1 VTVSLDSLL
10 VGYYDAKAGLTGSG
24 SSSGTAT
31 ASAAARPTPPWDQ
44 TSSSAKTS
52 TTASTTSAAASVS
65 AATSIAQTIVS
76 GQPLID
82 PSAATLTAT
91 SKDAETN
98 TDYQNLFALYKGLS
112 SLQTIATAASAKGV
126 SNSDLATLQKAFASG
141 VSQVQSFIAS
151 SPFKEFQVGDG
162 TVTAHDQ
169 STAAVPKTPTTYTT
183 GLTAATVDTVL
194 PQLQG
199 DVQFS
204 ATISLP
210 NGSTP
215 TTVNFNLA
223 DMGDTPRTLANV
235 VSYLNSQLQA
245 AGSDIT
251 FGDKTVTTPAVTKT
265 NTSGK
270 TSTVTTITAA
280 TSQVQLQV
288 LGNSLETVSFSAP
301 TTSPAVYVAATST
314 APTLG
319 LSATSSTS
327 STTASTT
334 SSKTSSTTS
343 STSSSA
349 ATTTSQ
355 VLAFDPT
362 GTNAVNATNN
372 EVWADNLPSTASVDA
387 TATGPDGSVYVL
399 ANLSGST
406 NGQSI
411 QGTQAAALLK
421 YDSAGNLVY
430 ERQLGSINA
439 SSGYALAV
447 SPDGTQVAIAG
458 STTTPSVLGA
468 STSAYDAATQST
480 VAVYDAAS
488 GSQLWTQTQNAT
500 GDNQINGVAFGS
512 DNSVYVVGQ
521 ATGSLAGAS
530 SAGGQQEGY
539 VEGFTATPTTS
550 SSFVTSTV
558 AGTASSA
565 IAQTVTWTATNSFTT
580 EFGSTGVNRATGVA
594 VNGSSLYVASVQNGD
609 AVVSQ
614 YTTTSIGAPSL
625 TATQDLGA
633 LNGGNLSG
641 IVVNADGSI
650 SVAGTT
656 SNGDLNGGTVTSAY
670 SGEQN
675 AFVAQLSA
683 SLAPQ
688 DLAYVDEGGATT
700 ATGIAVSNGQT
711 YITGQ
716 VATGADPANGQVS
729 EDGYVAALDP
739 TTGQVSWSQTFQGT
753 NGNAAPVGVSVS
765 DTGASALDALGLP
778 DGEIN
783 QATSTTLVSNTSLQ
797 AGDKFYVQVGT
808 SSAVPITITATDTYA
823 TLAKKIEAASG
834 NRVVAKTTTGLGG
847 TELEVTPLNTN
858 STEQVAILAG
868 PTGKD
873 ALGPLGLKAGLI
885 TNASTT
891 SNKPT
896 STSDVAASTTNSLK
910 AAYSISVPT
919 TLNLDSTANIAAA
932 LAQVKTAASEVQNI
946 FYNMTTPPSTSSSST
961 TSSNTGLANIYKAQ
975 AKGYATAL
983 ARLEGS
989 TTSTSATSLTSLA
1002 ALATKA

>member
-10 VGYYDAKAGLTGSG
+10 TSYYDARAGV
-24 SSSGTAT
+24 T
-31 ASAAARPTPPWDQ
+31 ASTSYGGAATVAARPTPPWDQ
-44 TSSSAKTS
+44 TTSSSKTG
-52 TTASTTSAAASVS
+52 TTASTTSS
-65 AATSIAQTIVS
+65 ANSLAQSLVN
-76 GQPLID
+76 GQPLIN
-82 PSAATLTAT
+82 PSAATLTT
-91 SKDAETN
+91 TTTNAEAN
-98 TDYQNLFALYKGLS
+98 SDYQNLFALYKGLA

-126 SNSDLATLQKAFASG
+126 SNSELTTLQKAFASG
-141 VSQVQSFIAS
+141 VSQVQSFIDS

-162 TVTAHDQ
+162 AVTARDQ
-169 STAAVPKTPTTYTT
+169 STAAVAKTPTTYTT
-183 GLTAATVDTVL
+183 GLTAATADTVL

-235 VSYLNSQLQA
+235 VTYLNSQLQA

-251 FGDKTVTTPAVTKT
+251 FGDKTVKTPAVTKT

-288 LGNSLETVSFSAP
+288 LGNSLESVSFSAAS
-301 TTSPAVYVAATST
+301 TSPAVYLAATST

-319 LSATSSTS
+319 VT
-327 STTASTT
+327 TT
-334 SSKTSSTTS
+334 STTSSTTS
-343 STSSSA
+343 AA

-362 GTNAVNATNN
+362 GANAVNTTND
-372 EVWADNLPSTASVDA
+372 ELWSDNLPSTASVDA
-387 TATGPDGSVYVL
+387 TAAGPDGSVYVL
-399 ANLSGST
+399 ANLSGT
-406 NGQSI
+406 TDGQSI

-458 STTTPSVLGA
+458 SSTTPTVLGA
-468 STSAYDAATQST
+468 STNAYSAATQST
-480 VAVYDAAS
+480 IAVYDASS
-488 GSQLWTQTQNAT
+488 GTQLWTQTQKASGN
-500 GDNQINGVAFGS
+500 NQINGVTFGS

-521 ATGSLAGAS
+521 TTGSLPTAS

-539 VEGFTATPTTS
+539 VEGFTATPKTTT
-550 SSFVTSTV
+550 SFVTPTVGST
-558 AGTASSA
+558 AASA
-565 IAQTVTWTATNSFTT
+565 TTQTVTWTATNSFTT
-580 EFGSTGVNRATGVA
+580 EFGTSGVNRATGVA
-594 VNGSSLYVASVQNGD
+594 VNGSSLYVTSVQNGD

-614 YTTTSIGAPSL
+614 YTTASIGAPTL
-625 TATQDLGA
+625 TATQDLGS
-633 LNGGNLSG
+633 LNGGNLAG
-641 IVVNADGSI
+641 LVVNADGSI

-656 SNGDLNGGTVTSAY
+656 SNGNLNGGTVTSAY
-670 SGEQN
+670 GGGQN

-683 SLAPQ
+683 SLTPEN
-688 DLAYVDEGGATT
+688 LAYIDEGAATT

-729 EDGYVAALDP
+729 EDGYVAQLDP

-753 NGNAAPVGVSVS
+753 NGNAAPVGISVS

-778 DGEIN
+778 DGKIN
-783 QATSTTLVSNTSLQ
+783 QATSQTLVANTSLQ

-808 SSAVPITITATDTYA
+808 STAVPVTITATDTYA
-823 TLAKKIEAASG
+823 TLAKKVEAASG
-834 NRVVAKTTTGLGG
+834 NRVVAKTAQGATGL
-847 TELEVTPLNTN
+847 ELEITPLNKN

-868 PTGKD
+868 PVGKD
-873 ALGPLGLKAGLI
+873 ALGPLGLSAGLI
-885 TNASTT
+885 TNASTS

-896 STSDVAASTTNSLK
+896 PTSNVAASKTNSLK
-910 AAYSISVPT
+910 AAYSISLPT
-919 TLNLDSTANIAAA
+919 TLNLDTTANIAAA
-932 LAQVKTAASEVQNI
+932 LTQVKTATSEVQNI

-961 TSSNTGLANIYKAQ
+961 TSSNTGLAAIYKSQTA
-975 AKGYATAL
+975 GYASAL

-989 TTSTSATSLTSLA
+989 TTSTTPTTLTGLIAASL
-1002 ALATKA
+1002 

>member
-1 VTVSLDSLL
+1 MTVSLDSLL
-10 VGYYDAKAGLTGSG
+10 IGYYDAKAGVASST
-24 SSSGTAT
+24 SSSGTT
-31 ASAAARPTPPWDQ
+31 TVAARPTPPWSQ
-44 TSSSAKTS
+44 TTSSSTTS
-52 TTASTTSAAASVS
+52 TPS
-65 AATSIAQTIVS
+65 AATSIAQSIID

-82 PSAATLTAT
+82 PSAAKLTVT
-91 SKDAETN
+91 SKNAATN
-98 TDYQNLFALYKGLS
+98 SDYQSLFALYKGLS

-126 SNSDLATLQKAFASG
+126 SNSELTTLQKAFASG
-141 VSQVQSFIAS
+141 VSQVQSFIDS
-151 SPFKEFQVGDG
+151 SPFEEFQVGDG
-162 TVTAHDQ
+162 TVTARDQ
-169 STAAVPKTPTTYTT
+169 STSAVPSTPTTYTT
-183 GLTAATVDTVL
+183 GLTAATADTVL

-223 DMGDTPRTLANV
+223 DMGDTPRTLSNV
-235 VSYLNSQLQA
+235 VTYLNSQLQA

-280 TSQVQLQV
+280 TTEVQLQV
-288 LGNSLETVSFSAP
+288 LGNSLETVAFSP
-301 TTSPAVYVAATST
+301 TSTTSSPAASAAVYVAATST

-319 LSATSSTS
+319 VSATSSTS
-327 STTASTT
+327 STTASTS

-343 STSSSA
+343 AT

-355 VLAFDPT
+355 LLAFDPT
-362 GTNAVNATNN
+362 GDNAVNTTTDGL
-372 EVWADNLPSTASVDA
+372 WTDNLPSTATVDA
-387 TATGPDGSVYVL
+387 TATGSDGSVYVL
-399 ANLSGST
+399 ANLSGT
-406 NGQSI
+406 TDGQSI
-411 QGTQAAALLK
+411 QGAQTAALLK

-430 ERQLGSINA
+430 ERQLGGINSA
-439 SSGYALAV
+439 SGYALAV
-447 SPDGTQVAIAG
+447 SPDGSQVAIAG
-458 STTTPSVLGA
+458 STTTPTVLGS

-480 VAVYDAAS
+480 IAVYDSSS
-488 GSQLWTQTQNAT
+488 GNQLWTQTQKAT

-521 ATGSLAGAS
+521 ATGSLSGAT

-539 VEGFTATPTTS
+539 VEGFTATPKTTT
-550 SSFVTSTV
+550 SFVTSTV
-558 AGTASSA
+558 AGAVAGATT
-565 IAQTVTWTATNSFTT
+565 QTVIWTATNSFTT
-580 EFGSTGVNRATGVA
+580 EFGTTGVNRATGVA
-594 VNGSSLYVASVQNGD
+594 VNGSSLYVSSVQNGD

-614 YTTTSIGAPSL
+614 YTTSSIGAPSL
-625 TATQDLGA
+625 TATQDLGS
-633 LNGGNLSG
+633 LDGGNVSG

-656 SNGDLNGGTVTSAY
+656 SSGNLNGGAVTSAY
-670 SGEQN
+670 GGGQN

-683 SLAPQ
+683 SLTPQ
-688 DLAYVDEGGATT
+688 YLAYVDEGNATT

-729 EDGYVAALDP
+729 EDGYVAELDP

-765 DTGASALDALGLP
+765 QTGSSALDALGLP

-783 QATSTTLVSNTSLQ
+783 QATSTTLVANTSLQ

-808 SSAVPITITATDTYA
+808 SSPVPITITASDTYA

-834 NRVVAKTTTGLGG
+834 NRVVAKTTGGLGG
-847 TELEVTPLNTN
+847 SELVITPLNTN
-858 STEQVAILAG
+858 TTQTVAILPG
-868 PTGKD
+868 PTGED

-885 TNASTT
+885 TNASTS

-896 STSDVAASTTNSLK
+896 PTSDVAASTTNTLK
-910 AAYSISVPT
+910 AAYSISLPT
-919 TLNLDSTANIAAA
+919 TLNLDSTTNIAAA

-946 FYNMTTPPSTSSSST
+946 FYNMTTPPTTSTSGA
-961 TSSNTGLANIYKAQ
+961 TSSNTGLAAIYKAQ

-989 TTSTSATSLTSLA
+989 STSSSTPTSLIGLA

>member
-1 VTVSLDSLL
+1 LTVSLDSLL
-10 VGYYDAKAGLTGSG
+10 TGYYDAKAGVVGST
-24 SSSGTAT
+24 SASGTKT
-31 ASAAARPTPPWDQ
+31 VAARPTPPWSQ
-44 TSSSAKTS
+44 TTSSAATS
-52 TTASTTSAAASVS
+52 TPS
-65 AATSIAQTIVS
+65 AATSIAQSIVD

-82 PSAATLTAT
+82 PSAATLTVT
-91 SKDAETN
+91 SKNAATN
-98 TDYQNLFALYKGLS
+98 SDYQSLFALYKGLS

-126 SNSDLATLQKAFASG
+126 SNSELTTLQKAFSSG
-141 VSQVQSFIAS
+141 VSQVQSFIDS
-151 SPFKEFQVGDG
+151 SPFEEFQVGDG
-162 TVTAHDQ
+162 TVTARDQ

-183 GLTAATVDTVL
+183 GLTAATADTVL

-204 ATISLP
+204 AAISLP

-223 DMGDTPRTLANV
+223 DMGDTPRTLSNV

-280 TSQVQLQV
+280 TTEVQLQV
-288 LGNSLETVSFSAP
+288 LGNSLETVSFAPASA
-301 TTSPAVYVAATST
+301 TASTSPAVYVAASST

-319 LSATSSTS
+319 VSATSSTS

-343 STSSSA
+343 AT

-355 VLAFDPT
+355 LLAFDPT
-362 GTNAVNATNN
+362 GDNAVNTSTDGL
-372 EVWADNLPSTASVDA
+372 WTDNLPSTATVDA

-399 ANLSGST
+399 ANLSGTT

-411 QGTQAAALLK
+411 QGSQTAALLK
-421 YDSAGNLVY
+421 YDSAGNLIY
-430 ERQLGSINA
+430 QRQLGGINSA
-439 SSGYALAV
+439 SGYALAV
-447 SPDGTQVAIAG
+447 SPDGSQVAIAG
-458 STTTPSVLGA
+458 STTTPTVLGA
-468 STSAYDAATQST
+468 STSAYNAATQST
-480 VAVYDAAS
+480 IAVYDSSS
-488 GSQLWTQTQNAT
+488 GNQLWTQTQKAT

-521 ATGSLAGAS
+521 ATGALTGAT

-539 VEGFTATPTTS
+539 VEGFTATPTTTT
-550 SSFVTSTV
+550 SFVTSTV
-558 AGTASSA
+558 GGTASGGTS
-565 IAQTVTWTATNSFTT
+565 QTVTWTATPSFTT
-580 EFGSTGVNRATGVA
+580 EFGATGVNRATSVA

-614 YTTTSIGAPSL
+614 YATASVGAPTL
-625 TATQDLGA
+625 TATQDLGS

-641 IVVNADGSI
+641 LVVNADGSI

-656 SNGDLNGGTVTSAY
+656 SNGNLNGGLVTSAY
-670 SGEQN
+670 GGGQN

-683 SLAPQ
+683 SLTPQ
-688 DLAYVDEGGATT
+688 YLAYVDEGNATT

-729 EDGYVAALDP
+729 EDGYVAELDP

-765 DTGASALDALGLP
+765 QTGSSALDALGLP

-783 QATSTTLVSNTSLQ
+783 QASSTALVANTSLQ
-797 AGDKFYVQVGT
+797 AGDKFYVQVGK
-808 SSAVPITITATDTYA
+808 SSPVPITITASDTYA

-834 NRVVAKTTTGLGG
+834 NRVVAKTTGGLGG
-847 TELEVTPLNTN
+847 ADLVITPLNTN
-858 STEQVAILAG
+858 TTQQVAILPG
-868 PTGKD
+868 PTGQD
-873 ALGPLGLKAGLI
+873 ALGPLGLKPGLI
-885 TNASTT
+885 TNASTS

-896 STSDVAASTTNSLK
+896 STSDVAASKTNSLK
-910 AAYSISVPT
+910 AAYSISLPT
-919 TLNLDSTANIAAA
+919 TLNLDSTTNIAAA

-946 FYNMTTPPSTSSSST
+946 FYNMTTPPTTSTSST
-961 TSSNTGLANIYKAQ
+961 TSSNTGLANIYKTQ
-975 AKGYATAL
+975 AAGYAAAL

-989 TTSTSATSLTSLA
+989 TSSSSPTSLSGLIAASL
-1002 ALATKA
+1002 

>member
-1 VTVSLDSLL
+1 MTVSLDSLL
-10 VGYYDAKAGLTGSG
+10 TSYYDARAGV
-24 SSSGTAT
+24 T
-31 ASAAARPTPPWDQ
+31 ASTSYGGAATVAARPTPPWDQ
-44 TSSSAKTS
+44 TTSSSKTS
-52 TTASTTSAAASVS
+52 TTASTASSANSL
-65 AATSIAQTIVS
+65 AQS
-76 GQPLID
+76 LADGQPLIN
-82 PSAATLTAT
+82 PSAATLTTTTANAAAN
-91 SKDAETN
+91 S
-98 TDYQNLFALYKGLS
+98 DYQNLFALYKGLA

-126 SNSDLATLQKAFASG
+126 SNSELTTLQKAFASG
-141 VSQVQSFIAS
+141 VSQVQSFIS
-151 SPFKEFQVGDG
+151 TSPFKEFEVADG
-162 TVTAHDQ
+162 AVTARDQ
-169 STAAVPKTPTTYTT
+169 STAAVAKTPTTYTT
-183 GLTAATVDTVL
+183 GLTAATADTVL

-235 VSYLNSQLQA
+235 VTYLNSQLQA

-251 FGDKTVTTPAVTKT
+251 FGDKTVKTPAVTKT

-288 LGNSLETVSFSAP
+288 LGNSLESVSFSAAS
-301 TTSPAVYVAATST
+301 TSPAVYVAATST

-319 LSATSSTS
+319 VT
-327 STTASTT
+327 TT
-334 SSKTSSTTS
+334 STTSSTTS
-343 STSSSA
+343 AA

-362 GTNAVNATNN
+362 GTNAVNTTND
-372 EVWADNLPSTASVDA
+372 ELWSDNLPSTASVDA

-399 ANLSGST
+399 ANLSGTT

-447 SPDGTQVAIAG
+447 SPDGSQVAIAG
-458 STTTPSVLGA
+458 STTTPPVLGA
-468 STSAYDAATQST
+468 STSAYNAATQST
-480 VAVYDAAS
+480 VAVYDASS
-488 GSQLWTQTQNAT
+488 GTQLWTQTQKAG

-512 DNSVYVVGQ
+512 DNAVYVVGQ
-521 ATGSLAGAS
+521 ATGSLPGAN

-539 VEGFTATPTTS
+539 VEGFTATPTTTT
-550 SSFVTSTV
+550 SFVTPTVGST
-558 AGTASSA
+558 AASA
-565 IAQTVTWTATNSFTT
+565 TTQTVTWTATNSFTT
-580 EFGSTGVNRATGVA
+580 EFGTTGVNRATGVA
-594 VNGSSLYVASVQNGD
+594 VNGSSLYVTSVQNGE
-609 AVVSQ
+609 AVVNQ
-614 YTTTSIGAPSL
+614 YTTASIGAPTL
-625 TATQDLGA
+625 TASQDLGA
-633 LNGGNLSG
+633 LNGGNLAG
-641 IVVNADGSI
+641 LAVNADGSI
-650 SVAGTT
+650 SVVGTT
-656 SNGDLNGGTVTSAY
+656 SNGNLNGGTVTSAY
-670 SGEQN
+670 GGGQN

-683 SLAPQ
+683 SLTPEN
-688 DLAYVDEGGATT
+688 LAYVDEGAATT

-729 EDGYVAALDP
+729 EDGYVAQLDP

-753 NGNAAPVGVSVS
+753 NGNAAPVGISVS
-765 DTGASALDALGLP
+765 ETGASALDALGLP

-783 QATSTTLVSNTSLQ
+783 QATSQTLVANTSLQ

-834 NRVVAKTTTGLGG
+834 NRVVAKTTQGLGG
-847 TELEVTPLNTN
+847 LELEITPLNTN

-868 PTGKD
+868 PDGKD
-873 ALGPLGLKAGLI
+873 ALGPLGLMAGLI
-885 TNASTT
+885 SNASTS

-896 STSDVAASTTNSLK
+896 STSNIAASKTNSLK
-910 AAYSISVPT
+910 AAYSISLPT

-932 LAQVKTAASEVQNI
+932 LSQVKTAVSEVQNI

-961 TSSNTGLANIYKAQ
+961 TSSNTGLAAIYKSQ
-975 AKGYATAL
+975 AAGYASAL

-989 TTSTSATSLTSLA
+989 STSTSAPSLISLA
-1002 ALATKA
+1002 ATKA

>member
-1 VTVSLDSLL
+1 MTVSLDSLL
-10 VGYYDAKAGLTGSG
+10 VGYYDAKSGVSGSG

-31 ASAAARPTPPWDQ
+31 VAARPTPPWSL
-44 TSSSAKTS
+44 TSSSSKTS
-52 TTASTTSAAASVS
+52 TTAATISAGTSAAQN
-65 AATSIAQTIVS
+65 IIDGHQ
-76 GQPLID
+76 LIN

-91 SKDAETN
+91 SKNPETN

-126 SNSDLATLQKAFASG
+126 SNSELTTLQKAFASG
-141 VSQVQSFIAS
+141 VSQVQSFIGS

-169 STAAVPKTPTTYTT
+169 SSAAVPKTPTTYTT
-183 GLTAATVDTVL
+183 GLTAATANTVL

-223 DMGDTPRTLANV
+223 DLGDTPRTLGNV
-235 VSYLNSQLQA
+235 VNYLNSQLQA
-245 AGSDIT
+245 AGSDIR

-288 LGNSLETVSFSAP
+288 LGKSLETVSFSAP
-301 TTSPAVYVAATST
+301 STSPAVYVAATST
-314 APTLG
+314 APTSG
-319 LSATSSTS
+319 VSATSSTS

-334 SSKTSSTTS
+334 ASKTSSTTS

-362 GTNAVNATNN
+362 GANAVNTTND
-372 EVWADNLPSTASVDA
+372 ELWSDNLPPKASVDA

-399 ANLSGST
+399 ANLSGAT

-430 ERQLGSINA
+430 ERQLGSLNA

-447 SPDGTQVAIAG
+447 SPDGSQVAIAG
-458 STTTPSVLGA
+458 STTAPTVLGA
-468 STSAYDAATQST
+468 STSAYNAATQST
-480 VAVYDAAS
+480 VAVYDSSS
-488 GSQLWTQTQNAT
+488 GTQLWTSTQKASGN
-500 GDNQINGVAFGS
+500 NQINGVAFGS

-521 ATGSLAGAS
+521 ATGSLTGAS

-539 VEGFTATPTTS
+539 VEGFTATPTTTT
-550 SSFVTSTV
+550 SFVTPTVGST
-558 AGTASSA
+558 AGSA
-565 IAQTVTWTATNSFTT
+565 TTQTVTWKATNAFTT

-594 VNGSSLYVASVQNGD
+594 VNGSSLYVTSVQDGD
-609 AVVSQ
+609 AVVNQ
-614 YTTTSIGAPSL
+614 YTTASIGAPTL
-625 TATQDLGA
+625 TASQDLGA
-633 LNGGNLSG
+633 LKGGNLAG

-650 SVAGTT
+650 SVAGST
-656 SNGDLNGGTVTSAY
+656 SNGSLNGGTVTSAY
-670 SGEQN
+670 GGEQN
-675 AFVAQLSA
+675 AFIAQLSA
-683 SLAPQ
+683 SLAPEN
-688 DLAYVDEGGATT
+688 LAYVDEGGATT
-700 ATGIAVSNGQT
+700 ATGIATANGQT

-716 VATGADPANGQVS
+716 VATGADPNNGQVS
-729 EDGYVAALDP
+729 EQGYVAQVDP
-739 TTGQVSWSQTFQGT
+739 TTGQVGWSQTFQGI
-753 NGNAAPVGVSVS
+753 NGNAAPVGISVS
-765 DTGASALDALGLP
+765 SSGSSALDALGLP
-778 DGEIN
+778 NGEIN
-783 QATSTTLVSNTSLQ
+783 QATSTTLVANTSLQ
-797 AGDKFYVQVGT
+797 AGDKFYIQVGT
-808 SSAVPITITATDTYA
+808 SSPVPITITATDTYA

-834 NRVVAKTTTGLGG
+834 NRVVAKTTAGLGG
-847 TELEVTPLNTN
+847 TEIAITPLNANATQ
-858 STEQVAILAG
+858 QVAISAG
-868 PTGKD
+868 PIGED

-896 STSDVAASTTNSLK
+896 STSGVAASKTNSLK
-910 AAYSISVPT
+910 AAYSISLPT
-919 TLNLDSTANIAAA
+919 TLNLDSTTNIAAA

-946 FYNMTTPPSTSSSST
+946 FYNITTPPSTSSSST

-983 ARLEGS
+983 ARLEGAS
-989 TTSTSATSLTSLA
+989 ASTSTASLTSLA
-1002 ALATKA
+1002 AKA

>member
-1 VTVSLDSLL
+1 MTVSLDSLL
-10 VGYYDAKAGLTGSG
+10 VGYYDAKAGLAGSG
-24 SSSGTAT
+24 SSGGSVTV
-31 ASAAARPTPPWDQ
+31 AARPTPPWNQ
-44 TSSSAKTS
+44 TSSSSATS
-52 TTASTTSAAASVS
+52 STSAAASLS
-65 AATSIAQTIVS
+65 AATAAAQKIVS
-76 GQPLID
+76 GQALID
-82 PSAATLTAT
+82 PSAAKLTVT
-91 SKDAETN
+91 SPNAKTN
-98 TDYQNLFALYKGLS
+98 SDYQNLFALYKGLS
-112 SLQTIATAASAKGV
+112 SLQTIATAAGAKGV
-126 SNSDLATLQKAFASG
+126 SNSELATLQKAFASG
-141 VSQVQSFIAS
+141 VSQVQSFIGS
-151 SPFKEFQVGDG
+151 SPFQEFQVGDG
-162 TVTAHDQ
+162 TVTAREQ
-169 STAAVPKTPTTYTT
+169 STAAVAKTPTTYTT
-183 GLTAATVDTVL
+183 GLSAATADTVL

-204 ATISLP
+204 ATVSLP

-223 DMGDTPRTLANV
+223 DLGDTPRTLGNV
-235 VSYLNSQLQA
+235 VNYLNSQLQA
-245 AGSDIT
+245 AGSDIR

-265 NTSGK
+265 NTIGK

-288 LGNSLETVSFSAP
+288 LGNSLENVSFSTP
-301 TTSPAVYVAATST
+301 STSPAVYVAATST

-319 LSATSSTS
+319 FSATSTTS

-362 GTNAVNATNN
+362 GANAVNTTNDTL
-372 EVWADNLPSTASVDA
+372 WTDKLPSTASVDA
-387 TATGPDGSVYVL
+387 TATGADGSVYVL
-399 ANLSGST
+399 ANLSGAT

-421 YDSAGNLVY
+421 YDSAGALVY
-430 ERQLGSINA
+430 ERQLGSLNA

-447 SPDGTQVAIAG
+447 SPDGSQVAIAG
-458 STTTPSVLGA
+458 STTTPPVLGA
-468 STSAYDAATQST
+468 STSAYNAATQST
-480 VAVYDAAS
+480 IAVYDASS
-488 GSQLWTQTQNAT
+488 GTQLWTQTQKAP

-521 ATGSLAGAS
+521 TTGSLPGAN

-539 VEGFTATPTTS
+539 VQGFTATPTTT

-558 AGTASSA
+558 GLTSSSA
-565 IAQTVTWTATNSFTT
+565 IAQTVTWSATNSFTT
-580 EFGSTGVNRATGVA
+580 EFGTTGVNRATGVA
-594 VNGSSLYVASVQNGD
+594 VNGSSLYVTSVQNGD
-609 AVVSQ
+609 AVVNQ
-614 YTTTSIGAPSL
+614 YTTASIGAPTL
-625 TATQDLGA
+625 TASQDLGA
-633 LNGGNLSG
+633 LDGGNLSG
-641 IVVNADGSI
+641 IAVNADGSI

-656 SNGDLNGGTVTSAY
+656 SNGALNGGTVTSAY
-670 SGEQN
+670 GGEQN

-683 SLAPQ
+683 NLDPQ
-688 DLAYVDEGGATT
+688 YLAYVDEGAATT
-700 ATGIAVSNGQT
+700 ATGITVANGQT

-716 VATGADPANGQVS
+716 VSTGADPANGQIS
-729 EDGYVAALDP
+729 ENGYVAQLDP

-765 DTGASALDALGLP
+765 NTGASVLDALGLP
-778 DGEIN
+778 NGQIN
-783 QATSTTLVSNTSLQ
+783 QATSTTLVANTSLQ
-797 AGDKFYVQVGT
+797 AGDKFYIQVGT
-808 SSAVPITITATDTYA
+808 SSAVPVTITATDTYA

-834 NRVVAKTTTGLGG
+834 NRVVAKTTTGFGG
-847 TELEVTPLNTN
+847 TELLITPLNTS
-858 STEQVAILAG
+858 STAQVRISAG

-896 STSDVAASTTNSLK
+896 STSDLAASKTNSLK
-910 AAYSISVPT
+910 AAYSISLPT
-919 TLNLDSTANIAAA
+919 TLNLNSTTSIAAA
-932 LAQVKTAASEVQNI
+932 LAQVKAAASEVQNI
-946 FYNMTTPPSTSSSST
+946 FYNLTTPPTTSTSST

-983 ARLEGS
+983 ARLEGAS
-989 TTSTSATSLTSLA
+989 TPTASPSLTALA
-1002 ALATKA
+1002 ATKA

>member
-10 VGYYDAKAGLTGSG
+10 TSYYDARAGV
-24 SSSGTAT
+24 T
-31 ASAAARPTPPWDQ
+31 ASTSYGGAATVAARPTPPWDQ
-44 TSSSAKTS
+44 TTSSSKTG
-52 TTASTTSAAASVS
+52 TTASTTSS
-65 AATSIAQTIVS
+65 ANSLAQSLVN
-76 GQPLID
+76 GQPLIN
-82 PSAATLTAT
+82 PSAATLTT
-91 SKDAETN
+91 TTTNAEAN
-98 TDYQNLFALYKGLS
+98 SDYQNLFALYKGLA

-126 SNSDLATLQKAFASG
+126 SNSELTTLQKAFASG
-141 VSQVQSFIAS
+141 VSQVQSFIDS

-162 TVTAHDQ
+162 AVTARDQ
-169 STAAVPKTPTTYTT
+169 STAAVAKTPTTYTT
-183 GLTAATVDTVL
+183 GLTAATADTVL

-235 VSYLNSQLQA
+235 VTYLNSQLQA

-251 FGDKTVTTPAVTKT
+251 FGDKTVKTPAVTKT

-288 LGNSLETVSFSAP
+288 LGNSLESVSFSAAS
-301 TTSPAVYVAATST
+301 TSPAVYVAATST

-319 LSATSSTS
+319 VT
-327 STTASTT
+327 TT
-334 SSKTSSTTS
+334 STTSSTTS
-343 STSSSA
+343 AA

-362 GTNAVNATNN
+362 GANAVNTTND
-372 EVWADNLPSTASVDA
+372 ELWSDNLPSTASVDA
-387 TATGPDGSVYVL
+387 TAAGPDGSVYVL
-399 ANLSGST
+399 ANLSGT
-406 NGQSI
+406 TDGQSI

-458 STTTPSVLGA
+458 SSTTPTVLGA
-468 STSAYDAATQST
+468 STNAYSAATQST
-480 VAVYDAAS
+480 IAVYDASS
-488 GSQLWTQTQNAT
+488 GTQLWTQTQKASGN
-500 GDNQINGVAFGS
+500 NQINGVTFGS

-521 ATGSLAGAS
+521 TTGSLPTAS

-539 VEGFTATPTTS
+539 VEGFTATPKTTT
-550 SSFVTSTV
+550 SFVTPTVGST
-558 AGTASSA
+558 AASA
-565 IAQTVTWTATNSFTT
+565 TTQTVTWTATNSFTT
-580 EFGSTGVNRATGVA
+580 EFGTSGVNRATGVA
-594 VNGSSLYVASVQNGD
+594 VNGSSLYVTSVQNGD

-614 YTTTSIGAPSL
+614 YTTASIGAPTL
-625 TATQDLGA
+625 TATQDLGS
-633 LNGGNLSG
+633 LNGGNLAG
-641 IVVNADGSI
+641 LVVNADGSI

-656 SNGDLNGGTVTSAY
+656 SNGNLNGGTVTSAY
-670 SGEQN
+670 GGGQN

-683 SLAPQ
+683 SLTPEN
-688 DLAYVDEGGATT
+688 LAYIDEGAATT

-729 EDGYVAALDP
+729 EDGYVAQLDP

-753 NGNAAPVGVSVS
+753 NGNAAPVGISVS

-783 QATSTTLVSNTSLQ
+783 QATSQTLVANTSLQ

-808 SSAVPITITATDTYA
+808 STAVPVTITATDTYA
-823 TLAKKIEAASG
+823 TLAKKVEAASG
-834 NRVVAKTTTGLGG
+834 NRVVAKTAQGATGL
-847 TELEVTPLNTN
+847 ELEITPLNKN

-868 PTGKD
+868 PVGKD
-873 ALGPLGLKAGLI
+873 ALGPLGLSAGLI
-885 TNASTT
+885 TNASTS

-896 STSDVAASTTNSLK
+896 PTSNVAASKTNSLK
-910 AAYSISVPT
+910 AAYSISLPT
-919 TLNLDSTANIAAA
+919 TLNLDTTANIAAA
-932 LAQVKTAASEVQNI
+932 LTQVKTATSEVQNI

-961 TSSNTGLANIYKAQ
+961 TSSNTGLAAIYKSQTA
-975 AKGYATAL
+975 GYASAL

-989 TTSTSATSLTSLA
+989 TTSTTPTTLTGLIAASL
-1002 ALATKA
+1002 

>member
-1 VTVSLDSLL
+1 MTVSLDSLL
-10 VGYYDAKAGLTGSG
+10 TSYYDARAGV
-24 SSSGTAT
+24 T
-31 ASAAARPTPPWDQ
+31 ASTSYGGAATVAARPTPPWDQ
-44 TSSSAKTS
+44 TTSSSKTG
-52 TTASTTSAAASVS
+52 TTASTTSS
-65 AATSIAQTIVS
+65 ANSLAQSLVN
-76 GQPLID
+76 GQPLIN
-82 PSAATLTAT
+82 PSAATLTT
-91 SKDAETN
+91 TTTNAEAN
-98 TDYQNLFALYKGLS
+98 SDYQNLFALYKGLA

-126 SNSDLATLQKAFASG
+126 SNSELTTLQKAFASG
-141 VSQVQSFIAS
+141 VSQVQSFIDS

-162 TVTAHDQ
+162 AVTARDQ
-169 STAAVPKTPTTYTT
+169 STAAVAKTPTTYTT
-183 GLTAATVDTVL
+183 GLTAATADTVL

-235 VSYLNSQLQA
+235 VTYLNSQLQA

-251 FGDKTVTTPAVTKT
+251 FGDKTVKTPAVTKT

-288 LGNSLETVSFSAP
+288 LGNSLESVSFSAAS
-301 TTSPAVYVAATST
+301 TSPAVYLAATST

-319 LSATSSTS
+319 VT
-327 STTASTT
+327 TT
-334 SSKTSSTTS
+334 STTSSTTS
-343 STSSSA
+343 AA

-362 GTNAVNATNN
+362 GANAVNTTND
-372 EVWADNLPSTASVDA
+372 ELWSDNLPSTASVDA
-387 TATGPDGSVYVL
+387 TAAGPDGSVYVL
-399 ANLSGST
+399 ANLSGT
-406 NGQSI
+406 TDGQSI

-458 STTTPSVLGA
+458 SSTTPTVLGA
-468 STSAYDAATQST
+468 STNAYSAATQST
-480 VAVYDAAS
+480 IAVYDASS
-488 GSQLWTQTQNAT
+488 GTQLWTQTQKASGN
-500 GDNQINGVAFGS
+500 NQINGVTFGS

-521 ATGSLAGAS
+521 TTGSLPTAS

-539 VEGFTATPTTS
+539 VEGFTATPKTTT
-550 SSFVTSTV
+550 SFVTPTVGST
-558 AGTASSA
+558 AASA
-565 IAQTVTWTATNSFTT
+565 TTQTVTWTATNSFTT
-580 EFGSTGVNRATGVA
+580 EFGTSGVNRATGVA
-594 VNGSSLYVASVQNGD
+594 VNGSSLYVTSVQNGD

-614 YTTTSIGAPSL
+614 YTTASIGAPTL
-625 TATQDLGA
+625 TATQDLGS
-633 LNGGNLSG
+633 LNGGNLAG
-641 IVVNADGSI
+641 LVVNADGSI

-656 SNGDLNGGTVTSAY
+656 SNGNLNGGTVTSAY
-670 SGEQN
+670 GGGQN

-683 SLAPQ
+683 SLTPEN
-688 DLAYVDEGGATT
+688 LAYIDEGAATT

-729 EDGYVAALDP
+729 EDGYVAQLDP

-753 NGNAAPVGVSVS
+753 NGNAAPVGISVS

-778 DGEIN
+778 DGKIN
-783 QATSTTLVSNTSLQ
+783 QATSQTLVANTSLQ

-808 SSAVPITITATDTYA
+808 STAVPVTITATDTYA
-823 TLAKKIEAASG
+823 TLAKKVEAASG
-834 NRVVAKTTTGLGG
+834 NRVVAKTAQGATGL
-847 TELEVTPLNTN
+847 ELEITPLNKN

-868 PTGKD
+868 PVGKD
-873 ALGPLGLKAGLI
+873 ALGPLGLSAGLI
-885 TNASTT
+885 TNASTS

-896 STSDVAASTTNSLK
+896 PTSNVAASKTNSLK
-910 AAYSISVPT
+910 AAYSISLPT
-919 TLNLDSTANIAAA
+919 TLNLDTTANIAAA
-932 LAQVKTAASEVQNI
+932 LTQVKTATSEVQNI

-961 TSSNTGLANIYKAQ
+961 TSSNTGLAAIYKSQTA
-975 AKGYATAL
+975 GYASAL

-989 TTSTSATSLTSLA
+989 TTSTTPTTLTGLIAASL
-1002 ALATKA
+1002 

>member
-10 VGYYDAKAGLTGSG
+10 TSYYDARAGV
-24 SSSGTAT
+24 T
-31 ASAAARPTPPWDQ
+31 ASTSYGGAATVAARPTPPWDQ
-44 TSSSAKTS
+44 TTSSSKTS
-52 TTASTTSAAASVS
+52 TTASTASSANSL
-65 AATSIAQTIVS
+65 AQS
-76 GQPLID
+76 LADGQPLIN
-82 PSAATLTAT
+82 PSAATLTTTTANAAAN
-91 SKDAETN
+91 S
-98 TDYQNLFALYKGLS
+98 DYQNLFALYKGLA

-126 SNSDLATLQKAFASG
+126 SNSELTTLQKAFASG
-141 VSQVQSFIAS
+141 VSQVQSFIS
-151 SPFKEFQVGDG
+151 TSPFKEFEVADG
-162 TVTAHDQ
+162 AVTARDQ
-169 STAAVPKTPTTYTT
+169 STAAVAKTPTTYTT
-183 GLTAATVDTVL
+183 GLTAATADTVL

-235 VSYLNSQLQA
+235 VTYLNSQLQA

-280 TSQVQLQV
+280 TTEVQLQV
-288 LGNSLETVSFSAP
+288 LGNSLESVSFSAAS
-301 TTSPAVYVAATST
+301 TSPAVYVAATSA

-319 LSATSSTS
+319 VT
-327 STTASTT
+327 TT
-334 SSKTSSTTS
+334 STTSSTTS
-343 STSSSA
+343 AA

-362 GTNAVNATNN
+362 GANAVNTTND
-372 EVWADNLPSTASVDA
+372 ELWSDNLPSTASVDA

-399 ANLSGST
+399 ANLSGTT

-447 SPDGTQVAIAG
+447 SPDGSQVAIAG
-458 STTTPSVLGA
+458 STTTPPVLGA
-468 STSAYDAATQST
+468 STSAYNAATQST
-480 VAVYDAAS
+480 VAVYDASS
-488 GSQLWTQTQNAT
+488 GTQLWTQTQKAG

-512 DNSVYVVGQ
+512 DNAVYVVGQ
-521 ATGSLAGAS
+521 ATGSLPGAN

-539 VEGFTATPTTS
+539 VEGFTATPTTTT
-550 SSFVTSTV
+550 SFVTPTVGST
-558 AGTASSA
+558 AASA
-565 IAQTVTWTATNSFTT
+565 TTQTVTWTATNSFTT
-580 EFGSTGVNRATGVA
+580 EFGTTGVNRATGVA
-594 VNGSSLYVASVQNGD
+594 VNGSSLYVTSVQNGE
-609 AVVSQ
+609 AVVNQ
-614 YTTTSIGAPSL
+614 YTTASIGAPTL
-625 TATQDLGA
+625 TASQDLGA
-633 LNGGNLSG
+633 LNGGNLAG
-641 IVVNADGSI
+641 LAVNADGSI
-650 SVAGTT
+650 SVVGTT
-656 SNGDLNGGTVTSAY
+656 SNGNLNGGTVTSAY
-670 SGEQN
+670 GGGQN

-683 SLAPQ
+683 SLTPEN
-688 DLAYVDEGGATT
+688 LAYVDEGAATT

-729 EDGYVAALDP
+729 EDGYVAQLDP

-753 NGNAAPVGVSVS
+753 NGNAAPVGISVS
-765 DTGASALDALGLP
+765 ETGASALDALGLP

-783 QATSTTLVSNTSLQ
+783 QATSQTLVANTSLQ

-834 NRVVAKTTTGLGG
+834 NRVVAKTTQGLGG
-847 TELEVTPLNTN
+847 LELEITPLNTN

-868 PTGKD
+868 PDGKD

-885 TNASTT
+885 SNASTS

-896 STSDVAASTTNSLK
+896 STSNIAASKTNSLK
-910 AAYSISVPT
+910 AAYSISLPT

-932 LAQVKTAASEVQNI
+932 LSQVKTAVSEVQNI

-961 TSSNTGLANIYKAQ
+961 TSSNTGLAAIYKSQ
-975 AKGYATAL
+975 AAGYASAL

-989 TTSTSATSLTSLA
+989 STSTSAPSLISLA
-1002 ALATKA
+1002 ATKA

>member
-10 VGYYDAKAGLTGSG
+10 TSYYDARAGV
-24 SSSGTAT
+24 T
-31 ASAAARPTPPWDQ
+31 ASTSYGGAATVAARPTPPWDQ
-44 TSSSAKTS
+44 TTSSSKTS
-52 TTASTTSAAASVS
+52 TTASTASSANSL
-65 AATSIAQTIVS
+65 AQS
-76 GQPLID
+76 LADGQPLIN
-82 PSAATLTAT
+82 PSAATLTTTTANAAAN
-91 SKDAETN
+91 S
-98 TDYQNLFALYKGLS
+98 DYQNLFALYKGLA

-126 SNSDLATLQKAFASG
+126 SNSELTTLQKAFASG
-141 VSQVQSFIAS
+141 VSQVQSFIS
-151 SPFKEFQVGDG
+151 TSPFKEFEVADG
-162 TVTAHDQ
+162 AVTARDQ
-169 STAAVPKTPTTYTT
+169 STAAVAKTPTTYTT
-183 GLTAATVDTVL
+183 GLTAATADTVL

-235 VSYLNSQLQA
+235 VTYLNSQLQA

-251 FGDKTVTTPAVTKT
+251 FGDKTVKTPAVTKT

-288 LGNSLETVSFSAP
+288 LGNSLESVSFSAAS
-301 TTSPAVYVAATST
+301 TSPAVYVAATST

-319 LSATSSTS
+319 VT
-327 STTASTT
+327 TT
-334 SSKTSSTTS
+334 STTSSTTS
-343 STSSSA
+343 AA

-362 GTNAVNATNN
+362 GTNAVNTTND
-372 EVWADNLPSTASVDA
+372 ELWSDNLPSTASVDA

-399 ANLSGST
+399 ANLSGTT

-447 SPDGTQVAIAG
+447 SPDGSQVAIAG
-458 STTTPSVLGA
+458 STTTPPVLGA
-468 STSAYDAATQST
+468 STSAYNAATQST
-480 VAVYDAAS
+480 VAVYDASS
-488 GSQLWTQTQNAT
+488 GTQLWTQTQKAG

-512 DNSVYVVGQ
+512 DNAVYVVGQ
-521 ATGSLAGAS
+521 ATGSLPGAN

-539 VEGFTATPTTS
+539 VEGFTATPTTTT
-550 SSFVTSTV
+550 SFVTPTVGST
-558 AGTASSA
+558 AASA
-565 IAQTVTWTATNSFTT
+565 TTQTVTWTATNSFTT
-580 EFGSTGVNRATGVA
+580 EFGTTGVNRATGVA
-594 VNGSSLYVASVQNGD
+594 VNGSSLYVTSVQNGE
-609 AVVSQ
+609 AVVNQ
-614 YTTTSIGAPSL
+614 YTTASIGAPTL
-625 TATQDLGA
+625 TASQDLGA
-633 LNGGNLSG
+633 LNGGNLAG
-641 IVVNADGSI
+641 LAVNADGSI
-650 SVAGTT
+650 SVVGTT
-656 SNGDLNGGTVTSAY
+656 SNGNLNGGTVTSAY
-670 SGEQN
+670 GGGQN

-683 SLAPQ
+683 SLTPEN
-688 DLAYVDEGGATT
+688 LAYVDEGAATT

-729 EDGYVAALDP
+729 EDGYVAQLDP

-753 NGNAAPVGVSVS
+753 NGNAAPVGISVS
-765 DTGASALDALGLP
+765 ETGASALDALGLP

-783 QATSTTLVSNTSLQ
+783 QATSQTLVANTSLQ

-834 NRVVAKTTTGLGG
+834 NRVVAKTTQGLGG
-847 TELEVTPLNTN
+847 LELEITPLNTN

-868 PTGKD
+868 PDGKD
-873 ALGPLGLKAGLI
+873 ALGPLGLMAGLI
-885 TNASTT
+885 SNASTS

-896 STSDVAASTTNSLK
+896 STSNIAASKTNSLK
-910 AAYSISVPT
+910 AAYSISLPT

-932 LAQVKTAASEVQNI
+932 LSQVKTAVSEVQNI

-961 TSSNTGLANIYKAQ
+961 TSSNTGLAAIYKSQ
-975 AKGYATAL
+975 AAGYASAL

-989 TTSTSATSLTSLA
+989 STSTSAPSLISLA
-1002 ALATKA
+1002 ATKA

>member
-1 VTVSLDSLL
+1 MTVSLDSLL
-10 VGYYDAKAGLTGSG
+10 VSYYDAKAGVAGSG
-24 SSSGTAT
+24 SSSTTAT
-31 ASAAARPTPPWDQ
+31 TAQATRPTPPWDQ
-44 TSSSAKTS
+44 TSSS
-52 TTASTTSAAASVS
+52 STTSTASG
-65 AATSIAQTIVS
+65 ATSVAQNIVD

-82 PSAATLTAT
+82 PSTATLTAT
-91 SKDAETN
+91 SKNPEVN
-98 TDYQNLFALYKGLS
+98 SDYQNLFALYKGLA

-126 SNSDLATLQKAFASG
+126 SNAELATLQKAFASG
-141 VSQVQSFIAS
+141 VSQVQSFIS
-151 SPFKEFQVGDG
+151 SDPFEEFQVGDG
-162 TVTAHDQ
+162 TVTARDQ
-169 STAAVPKTPTTYTT
+169 STAAVPSTPTTYTT
-183 GLTAATVDTVL
+183 GLTAATADTVL

-199 DVQFS
+199 EVQFS
-204 ATISLP
+204 AAISLP
-210 NGSTP
+210 NGSPP
-215 TTVNFNLA
+215 TTVDFDL
-223 DMGDTPRTLANV
+223 DEMGDTPRTLSNV
-235 VSYLNSQLQA
+235 VTYLNGKLEA
-245 AGSDIT
+245 AGSDIR

-270 TSTVTTITAA
+270 TSTVTTLTAA
-280 TSQVQLQV
+280 TTEVQLQV
-288 LGNSLETVSFSAP
+288 LGNSLETVSFSP
-301 TTSPAVYVAATST
+301 TSTTSSPAASPAVYVAATST

-319 LSATSSTS
+319 V
-327 STTASTT
+327 STT
-334 SSKTSSTTS
+334 SSTSSTTS

-362 GTNAVNATNN
+362 GADAVNTTND
-372 EVWADNLPSTASVDA
+372 ELWADNLPSTATVDA

-399 ANLSGST
+399 ANLSGT
-406 NGQSI
+406 TDGQSI

-430 ERQLGSINA
+430 ERQLGGINA

-447 SPDGTQVAIAG
+447 SPDGAQVAIAG

-468 STSAYDAATQST
+468 STNAYDAATQST
-480 VAVYDAAS
+480 VAVYDAS
-488 GSQLWTQTQNAT
+488 TGNQLWTETQKAS

-521 ATGSLAGAS
+521 TTGSLPGAN

-539 VEGFTATPTTS
+539 VEGFTATPTTTT
-550 SSFVTSTV
+550 SFVTPTVGST
-558 AGTASSA
+558 AAAATT
-565 IAQTVTWTATNSFTT
+565 QTVSWKATNSFTT
-580 EFGSTGVNRATGVA
+580 EFGSAGVNRATGVA
-594 VNGSSLYVASVQNGD
+594 VNGSSLYVTSVQDGD

-614 YTTTSIGAPSL
+614 YTTASIGAPSL
-625 TATQDLGA
+625 TATQNLGS
-633 LNGGNLSG
+633 LDGGNLAG

-656 SNGDLNGGTVTSAY
+656 SNGNLNGGTVTGAY
-670 SGEQN
+670 GGGQN

-683 SLAPQ
+683 SLNPEN
-688 DLAYVDEGGATT
+688 LAYVDEGAATT
-700 ATGIAVSNGQT
+700 ATGIATANGQT

-716 VATGADPANGQVS
+716 VATGADPQNGQVS
-729 EDGYVAALDP
+729 EDGYVAEVDP
-739 TTGQVSWSQTFQGT
+739 TTGQVNWSETFQGT
-753 NGNAAPVGVSVS
+753 NGNAAPVGISVS
-765 DTGASALDALGLP
+765 DTGSSVLDALGLP

-783 QATSTTLVSNTSLQ
+783 QATSKTLVSNSSLQ

-834 NRVVAKTTTGLGG
+834 NRVVAKTTQGAGGL
-847 TELEVTPLNTN
+847 ELEITPLNTN

-873 ALGPLGLKAGLI
+873 ALAPLGLKAGLI

-891 SNKPT
+891 SDKPT
-896 STSDVAASTTNSLK
+896 STSDLTASTTNSLK
-910 AAYSISVPT
+910 AAYSISLPT
-919 TLNLDSTANIAAA
+919 SLNLDSTASIAAA

-946 FYNMTTPPSTSSSST
+946 FYNLTTPPSTSTSST
-961 TSSNTGLANIYKAQ
+961 TSSNTGLANIYKTQ
-975 AKGYATAL
+975 AAGYAAAL

-989 TTSTSATSLTSLA
+989 TTTTTPTSLTGLIAASL
-1002 ALATKA
+1002 